1 MKCRTLL
8 LLEAIA
14 VATAAAIAP
23 PLFANEATPDL
34 VGWATNGPA
43 VCAVIR
49 SPATNQTPDTVA
61 YVTNFTFDHYVPD
74 SLSHFVW
81 TNVTAHTNGRSTL
94 LWGERSHPAD
104 WPTNAPT
111 LSWNRDNLLWGMKGM
126 TGLSPCWEG
135 EGNSGQVPITALTRR
150 HGYTRGHGM
159 GPDGVQTNWAGQKVW
174 FVTAENQRVEAI
186 IARTIVRT
194 IRGDY
199 TLFLFREDLPPGIEP
214 LRVVALTNVLA
225 RYPVC
230 VGAPRPVFQ
239 TEQAGHVN
247 AGIEGFI
254 VNAWKGGD
262 SGAPDMLPLANE
274 LVFYG
279 GRSTASPSPV
289 MQADMDT
296 LCRMEGLD
304 PRGYQLQWADL
315 SRFPAY
321 PIR

>member
-1 MKCRTLL
+1 MKRKTILVL
-8 LLEAIA
+8 GMIA
-14 VATAAAIAP
+14 VVLAAAIAP
-23 PLFANEATPDL
+23 PSLANEATPDL

-43 VCAVIR
+43 VYTPVR
-49 SPATNQTPDTVA
+49 SPVTNQTVNSVA
-61 YVTNFTFDHYVPD
+61 YVTNLTFDHYLPN

-81 TNVTAHTNGRSTL
+81 TNVIARTNGRSTT
-94 LWGERSHPAD
+94 LWSERAHPPG

-111 LSWNRDNLLWGMKGM
+111 LAWNKSSLLWGMKGM

-135 EGNSGQVPITALTRR
+135 EGSPGQVPITALTRR

-159 GPDGVQTNWAGQKVW
+159 GTDGVRTNWAGQKVW
-174 FVTAENQRVEAI
+174 FVTANNQRVEAV
-186 IARTIVRT
+186 IARAIVRT

-199 TLFLFREDLPPGIEP
+199 TIFLFRKDLPPGIEP
-214 LRVVALTNVLA
+214 LRVVALTNLLA
-225 RYPVC
+225 RFPVC

-239 TEQAGHVN
+239 TEQVGNVN
-247 AGIEGFI
+247 AGIPGFT

-262 SGAPDMLPLANE
+262 SGAPDLLPLANE
-274 LVFYG
+274 LVFCA

-296 LCRMEGLD
+296 LCRMEGLN
-304 PRGYQLQWADL
+304 PRAYQLQWVDL

-321 PIR
+321 PTR